1 MFDKI
6 VINISRIP
14 IFYFLLIILCTGFI
28 LRTAAW
34 FYFGT
39 NLMEYNAD
47 GSFYQNEY
55 EFLASS
61 IIQGNWE
68 EYFSHSR
75 YYQPVYGLL
84 LTPRYYFNLP
94 QESYIFCLHHFLSLA
109 TIYII
114 YLIGKRIF
122 GVYFGLVS
130 AFLISINA
138 MIIFWFPWVYSDTAF
153 HFFIALFALM
163 ATNLYKSQKS
173 VNYALF
179 FFSGFLCTFT
189 RPEGIFIFLSAIL
202 VLIFIHL
209 IQRFSF
215 RKAIVIII
223 GTIFFLSTIMITTL
237 AYHKKTQ
244 EAFLSQF
251 HISLAIYVSSKIAT
265 NSPEEQDKLYGVTIH
280 EELRNARTQ
289 PDYISD
295 NYSLSMIGLKF
306 IKENPINWL
315 AMYASR
321 LTANLFPSIYSP
333 NWSLGHRIY
342 NFSMAFMLIIGG
354 IMATLFS
361 DLRRF
366 SAVTLVIMAFTLA
379 LSMTLFQRE
388 IDYRVPLSI
397 FILFSMT
404 APYGWFK
411 FYEYLKQK
419 Q

>member
-1 MFDKI
+1 MLDKI
-6 VINISRIP
+6 TTNISRIP
-14 IFYFLLIILCTGFI
+14 TFYFLLLILCIGFI

-39 NLMEYNAD
+39 NLMEYRAD

-55 EFLASS
+55 EFLASR

-68 EYFSHSR
+68 EYFSHGR
-75 YYQPVYGLL
+75 FYQPVYGLL
-84 LTPRYYFNLP
+84 LTPRYLFNLP
-94 QESYIFCLHHFLSLA
+94 QESYIFWLHHFLSLG

-122 GVYFGLVS
+122 GVYFGLMS
-130 AFLISINA
+130 AFLISINV

-173 VNYALF
+173 ANYALF
-179 FFSGFLCTFT
+179 FFSGSLCTLT
-189 RPEGIFIFLSAIL
+189 RPEGIFIFITAIIL
-202 VLIFIHL
+202 LIFNHL

-215 RKAIVIII
+215 RKASVIII
-223 GTIFFLSTIMITTL
+223 GMIFFLSTLILTTL

-244 EAFLSQF
+244 ETFLSQF
-251 HISLAIYVSSKIAT
+251 HVSLAIYVSSKIST
-265 NSPEEQDKLYGVTIH
+265 NSPEEQDQLYGVTIH
-280 EELRNARTQ
+280 KDLKNARAK
-289 PDYISD
+289 PDYFND

-306 IKENPINWL
+306 IKENPLTW
-315 AMYASR
+315 ASMYASR
-321 LTANLFPSIYSP
+321 FTANLFPSIYSP

-366 SAVTLVIMAFTLA
+366 FATTLVIMAFTLA

-411 FYEYLKQK
+411 FYEYLFHKQ
-419 Q
+419 